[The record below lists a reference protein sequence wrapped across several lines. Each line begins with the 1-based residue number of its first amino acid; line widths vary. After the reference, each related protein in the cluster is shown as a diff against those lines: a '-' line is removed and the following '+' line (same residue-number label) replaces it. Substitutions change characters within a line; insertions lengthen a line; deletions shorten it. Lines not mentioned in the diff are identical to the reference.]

1 MSWLETNYLART
13 KKTVTK
19 QTGLSAAF
27 LAVVTMTLTAPR
39 STAQAMQK
47 GISVE
52 LAPATSAVPVPD
64 ADNRDA
70 LIITVTESGKVY
82 FGIDPVASDSVA
94 ERLKDRQA
102 RMQNLYIKADARA
115 PYACVVK
122 VLDAA
127 GAAGVAGVILLTTQS
142 KASQSG
148 ALVSPEGI
156 EIELARR
163 SPPAAK

>member
-13 KKTVTK
+13 KQTVW
-19 QTGLSAAF
+19 SAAF
-27 LAVVTMTLTAPR
+27 LAVVTITLTVPR

-70 LIITVTESGKVY
+70 LIIMVTESGKIY
-82 FGIDPVASDSVA
+82 FGIDPVAPDSLTDK
-94 ERLKDRQA
+94 LKG
-102 RMQNLYIKADARA
+102 RMFRRTQNLYIKADARA
-115 PYACVVK
+115 PYASVVK
-122 VLDAA
+122 VVDAA
-127 GAAGVAGVILLTTQS
+127 HAAGVTGVILLTTQS
-142 KASQSG
+142 MASQSG

-163 SPPAAK
+163 SLPATK

>member
-13 KKTVTK
+13 KQTVW
-19 QTGLSAAF
+19 SAAF

-47 GISVE
+47 GISVD

-82 FGIDPVASDSVA
+82 FGIDPVAPDSVA
-94 ERLKDRQA
+94 ERLKDRQS

-115 PYACVVK
+115 P
-122 VLDAA
+122 
-127 GAAGVAGVILLTTQS
+127 
-142 KASQSG
+142 
-148 ALVSPEGI
+148 
-156 EIELARR
+156 
-163 SPPAAK
+163 